1 METAVNDLD
10 AFVVDTV
17 RHHAAAATAVRNG
30 DASPLIEM
38 LSKHDPV
45 TLFPASQPSKLGWTQ
60 VSEAF
65 NRVASLYSSGTP
77 VEFEVVAAGVS
88 GDLAYLVGVERGSA
102 AVSGGAPEPA
112 SLRVTQI
119 YRREDAGWKLVHRHA
134 DPGPGGDAG
143 VDHLHAAMRYSC
155 RDVVFP
161 GLNTGYGGGP
171 RRTRSTAGRP
181 NRRDRRWSSEIAS
194 QRYTWR

>member
-1 METAVNDLD
+1 MSRAERSDSQARMETAVNDLD

-30 DASPLIEM
+30 DASPLIEL
-38 LSKHDPV
+38 LSKHDSV

-102 AVSGGAPEPA
+102 AVSGGAPEPV
-112 SLRVTQI
+112 SLRITQI

-143 VDHLHAAMRYSC
+143 VDHLHAAFMRRCATRAGTWYS
-155 RDVVFP
+155 P
-161 GLNTGYGGGP
+161 
-171 RRTRSTAGRP
+171 A
-181 NRRDRRWSSEIAS
+181 
-194 QRYTWR
+194 